1 MNSKISTMIEKV
13 KALFLNYP
21 FVLIMSLAFVIT
33 VIYGIEFEPKKE
45 DGFLLIKLGLT
56 FSLGISMQFALKILS
71 QRVKKGII
79 WQLLGLLFLILYFF
93 ILPKEEKDFS
103 EFHLFIILPSYVLS
117 HLLVAFVAFLKEEN
131 SEISFWEYNK
141 NLFVNLFLTVVFT
154 GVLIGGVELAIVAVQ
169 ELFNIDFE
177 AKIYAETFFA
187 LAIFGST
194 FIFLLFNE
202 SGLDYLEKEGKYPV
216 ILKFF
221 TQFILIPLLIIY
233 VVILYFYS
241 AKILI
246 NWQLPRGWVSY
257 LVLAYSIVGIFALLL
272 VHPLKDLKL
281 KSWILVFN
289 KLFYYTL
296 VPLILLLFVAIFT
309 RVLQY
314 GYTEARYF
322 VLLIS
327 IWLTT
332 IVLYFIFVK
341 KSSIKFIPTS
351 LFVFGLFSLLM
362 PYLNAF
368 SVSKRSQEHEL
379 IEILKSNQLLVNN
392 KIDFDKPITDSIANS
407 VEDKLEFLSKR
418 FDDDFINAFLNKEN
432 ISKTKTDKYWYSNQF
447 TNISYTNI
455 SKRKNIYLTI
465 TANNHLKNVQNFDFV
480 ILPNSYSDYVETKIK
495 NDKITIT
502 NRNKSEFEIKV
513 NDESKDILP
522 LIKKIC
528 NKYKNA
534 AKDVSVQDLSIKVSF
549 DKYEITAV
557 FNSIEWYKEY
567 NTYSYGDIIY
577 LIKTKS

>member
-131 SEISFWEYNK
+131 SELSFWEYNK

-296 VPLILLLFVAIFT
+296 IPLILLLFVAIFT

-322 VLLIS
+322 VLIIS

-392 KIDFDKPITDSIANS
+392 KIDFDKPISDSIANS

-418 FDDDFINAFLNKEN
+418 FDDDFINAYLNKEN

-447 TNISYTNI
+447 TNISYTNN
-455 SKRKNIYLTI
+455 SNRKNIYLTI

-557 FNSIEWYKEY
+557 FNSIDWNKEY

>member
-202 SGLDYLEKEGKYPV
+202 SGLDYIEKEGKYPV

-296 VPLILLLFVAIFT
+296 IPLILLLFVAIFT

-322 VLLIS
+322 VLIIS

-392 KIDFDKPITDSIANS
+392 KIDFDKPISDSIANS

-418 FDDDFINAFLNKEN
+418 FDDDFINAYLDKET
-432 ISKTKTDKYWYSNQF
+432 ISKSKTDKYWYSHQF
-447 TNISYTNI
+447 TNISYTNN

-480 ILPNSYSDYVETKIK
+480 ILPNSYSDYVETTIK

-502 NRNKSEFEIKV
+502 NRFKSEFEIKV
-513 NDESKDILP
+513 NEESKDILP
-522 LIKKIC
+522 LIKNIC
-528 NKYKNA
+528 SKYKNA
-534 AKDVSVQDLSIKVSF
+534 ADVSVEDLSIKVSF

>member
-1 MNSKISTMIEKV
+1 MNSKILTIIEKV
-13 KALFLNYP
+13 KELFLNYP

-79 WQLLGLLFLILYFF
+79 WQLLGIFFLILYFF

-296 VPLILLLFVAIFT
+296 IPLILLLFVAIFT

-392 KIDFDKPITDSIANS
+392 KIDFDKPISDSVANS

-418 FDDDFINAFLNKEN
+418 FDDDFINGFLNKEN

-447 TNISYTNI
+447 TNISYTNN

-465 TANNHLKNVQNFDFV
+465 TANNHLNNVQNFDFV
-480 ILPNSYSDYVETKIK
+480 IRPNSYSDYVETTIK

-534 AKDVSVQDLSIKVSF
+534 AKDVSVDDLSIKVSF

-567 NTYSYGDIIY
+567 NTYTYGDIIY

>member
-1 MNSKISTMIEKV
+1 MNSKISTIIEKV
-13 KALFLNYP
+13 KALFFNYP

-45 DGFLLIKLGLT
+45 DGYLLIKLGLT
-56 FSLGISMQFALKILS
+56 FSLGISLQFALKILS
-71 QRVKKGII
+71 QRIKKGII
-79 WQLLGLLFLILYFF
+79 WQLLGLLFLVIYFF
-93 ILPKEEKDFS
+93 IFPKEEKDFS
-103 EFHLFIILPSYVLS
+103 EFHLFIIIPSYVLS
-117 HLLVAFVAFLKEEN
+117 HLLVAFIAFIKYEN
-131 SEISFWEYNK
+131 TELSFWEYNK
-141 NLFVNLFLTVVFT
+141 NLFVNLFLTFVFT

-169 ELFNIDFE
+169 ELFNIDFDD
-177 AKIYAETFFA
+177 KVYADTFFA
-187 LAIFGST
+187 LGIFGST

-257 LVLAYSIVGIFALLL
+257 LILAYSIVGIFALLL

-281 KSWILVFN
+281 KSWIVFFN

-296 VPLILLLFVAIFT
+296 IPLIILLFVAIFT

-314 GYTEARYF
+314 GFTEARYF

-327 IWLTT
+327 VWLTT
-332 IVLYFIFVK
+332 LVLYFVFFK
-341 KSSIKFIPTS
+341 RATIKVIPIS
-351 LFVFGLFSLLM
+351 LFLFGLFALLF

-379 IEILKSNQLLVNN
+379 VEILKSNQLLVNN
-392 KIDFDKPITDSIANS
+392 KIDFDKPISDSIANS

-418 FDDDFINAFLNKEN
+418 FDTEFINAYLSKET
-432 ISKTKTDKYWYSNQF
+432 ISKTKTDKYWYSHQF
-447 TNISYTNI
+447 TNISYTNN

-480 ILPNSYSDYVETKIK
+480 ILPNSYSDFVETTIK
-495 NDKITIT
+495 SDKIRIT
-502 NRNKSEFEIKV
+502 NRFKSEFEIKV
-513 NDESKDILP
+513 NNESKDILP

-534 AKDVSVQDLSIKVSF
+534 TEDISVEDLSIKVSF

-557 FNSIEWYKEY
+557 FNSIDWNKEY

>member
-1 MNSKISTMIEKV
+1 MNSKISTIIEKV

-45 DGFLLIKLGLT
+45 EGFLLIKLGLT
-56 FSLGISMQFALKILS
+56 FSLGISLQFALKILS
-71 QRVKKGII
+71 QRIKKGIL
-79 WQLLGLLFLILYFF
+79 WQLLGLLFLVIYFF
-93 ILPKEEKDFS
+93 IFPKEEKDFS
-103 EFHLFIILPSYVLS
+103 EFYLFIIIPSYVIS
-117 HLLVAFVAFLKEEN
+117 HLLVSFVAFIKEEN
-131 SEISFWEYNK
+131 TELSFWEYNK

-169 ELFNIDFE
+169 ELFNIDFDG
-177 AKIYAETFFA
+177 KVYADTFFA
-187 LAIFGST
+187 LGIFGST

-257 LVLAYSIVGIFALLL
+257 LILAYSIVGIFALLL

-281 KSWILVFN
+281 KSWIVFFN

-296 VPLILLLFVAIFT
+296 IPLIILLFVAIFT

-314 GYTEARYF
+314 GFTEARYF

-327 IWLTT
+327 VWLTT
-332 IVLYFIFVK
+332 LVLYFVFFK
-341 KSSIKFIPTS
+341 RATIKVIPIS
-351 LFVFGLFSLLM
+351 LFLFGLFALLF

-379 IEILKSNQLLVNN
+379 VEILKSNQLLVNN
-392 KIDFDKPITDSIANS
+392 KIDFDKPISDSIANS

-418 FDDDFINAFLNKEN
+418 FDDEFINAYLNKET
-432 ISKTKTDKYWYSNQF
+432 ISKSKTDKYWYSNQF
-447 TNISYTNI
+447 TNVSYANN
-455 SKRKNIYLTI
+455 SNRKNIYLTI

-480 ILPNSYSDYVETKIK
+480 ILPNSYSDFVETTIK
-495 NDKITIT
+495 SDKISIT
-502 NRNKSEFEIKV
+502 NRFKSEFEIKV
-513 NDESKDILP
+513 NNESKDILP

-534 AKDVSVQDLSIKVSF
+534 AKDVSVEDLSIKASF
-549 DKYEITAV
+549 DKYEITVV
-557 FNSIEWYKEY
+557 FNSIEWNKEY
-567 NTYSYGDIIY
+567 NTHSYGDIIY
-577 LIKTKS
+577 LIKIK

>member
-1 MNSKISTMIEKV
+1 
-13 KALFLNYP
+13 
-21 FVLIMSLAFVIT
+21 
-33 VIYGIEFEPKKE
+33 
-45 DGFLLIKLGLT
+45 
-56 FSLGISMQFALKILS
+56 
-71 QRVKKGII
+71 
-79 WQLLGLLFLILYFF
+79 
-93 ILPKEEKDFS
+93 
-103 EFHLFIILPSYVLS
+103 VLS

-131 SEISFWEYNK
+131 SELSFWEYNK

-296 VPLILLLFVAIFT
+296 IPLILLLFVAIFT

-392 KIDFDKPITDSIANS
+392 KIDFDKPISDSIANS

-418 FDDDFINAFLNKEN
+418 FDDDFINAYLNKEN

-447 TNISYTNI
+447 TNISYTNN

>member
-131 SEISFWEYNK
+131 SELSFWEYNK

-296 VPLILLLFVAIFT
+296 IPLILLLFVAIFT

-392 KIDFDKPITDSIANS
+392 KIDFDKPISDSIANS

-418 FDDDFINAFLNKEN
+418 FDDDFINAYLNKEN

-447 TNISYTNI
+447 TNISYTNN

>member
-1 MNSKISTMIEKV
+1 MNSKISTIIEKV
-13 KALFLNYP
+13 KALFFNYP

-45 DGFLLIKLGLT
+45 DGYLLIKLGLT
-56 FSLGISMQFALKILS
+56 FSLGISLQFALKILS
-71 QRVKKGII
+71 QRIKKGII
-79 WQLLGLLFLILYFF
+79 WQLLGLLFLVIYFF
-93 ILPKEEKDFS
+93 IFPKEEKDFS
-103 EFHLFIILPSYVLS
+103 EFHLFIIIPSYVLS
-117 HLLVAFVAFLKEEN
+117 HLLVAFIAFIKYEN
-131 SEISFWEYNK
+131 TELSFWEYNK

-169 ELFNIDFE
+169 ELFNIDFDG
-177 AKIYAETFFA
+177 KVYADTFFA
-187 LAIFGST
+187 LGIFGST

-202 SGLDYLEKEGKYPV
+202 SGLNYLEKEGKYPV

-257 LVLAYSIVGIFALLL
+257 LILAYSIVGIFALLL

-281 KSWILVFN
+281 KSWIVFFN

-296 VPLILLLFVAIFT
+296 IPLLILLFIAIFT

-314 GYTEARYF
+314 GFTEARYF

-327 IWLTT
+327 VWLTT
-332 IVLYFIFVK
+332 IVLYFVFIK
-341 KSSIKFIPTS
+341 KSSIKFIPIS
-351 LFVFGLFSLLM
+351 LFLFGLFALLF

-379 IEILKSNQLLVNN
+379 VEILKSNQLLVNN
-392 KIDFDKPITDSIANS
+392 KIDFDKPISDSIANS
-407 VEDKLEFLSKR
+407 VEDKLVFLSKR
-418 FDDDFINAFLNKEN
+418 FDDEFINAYLNKET
-432 ISKTKTDKYWYSNQF
+432 ISKTKTDKYWYSRQF
-447 TNISYTNI
+447 TNISYANN

-480 ILPNSYSDYVETKIK
+480 ILPNSYSDFVETTIK
-495 NDKITIT
+495 SDKISIT
-502 NRNKSEFEIKV
+502 NRFKSEFEVKV
-513 NDESKDILP
+513 NNESKDILP

-534 AKDVSVQDLSIKVSF
+534 AKDVSVEDLSIKASF
-549 DKYEITAV
+549 DKYEITVV
-557 FNSIEWYKEY
+557 FNSIEWNKEY

-577 LIKTKS
+577 LIKIKS

>member
-131 SEISFWEYNK
+131 SELSFWEYNK

>member
-56 FSLGISMQFALKILS
+56 FSLGISLQFALKILS

-131 SEISFWEYNK
+131 SELSFWEYNK

-392 KIDFDKPITDSIANS
+392 KIDFDNPISDSIANS

-418 FDDDFINAFLNKEN
+418 FDDDFINAYLNKEN

-447 TNISYTNI
+447 TNISYTNN

>member
-1 MNSKISTMIEKV
+1 MNSKISTIIEKV

-45 DGFLLIKLGLT
+45 DGFFLIKLGLT

-131 SEISFWEYNK
+131 SELSFWEYNK

-289 KLFYYTL
+289 ILFYYTL
-296 VPLILLLFVAIFT
+296 IPLILLLFVAIFT

-392 KIDFDKPITDSIANS
+392 KIDFDKPISDSIANS

-418 FDDDFINAFLNKEN
+418 FDDDFINAYLNKEN

-447 TNISYTNI
+447 TNISYTNN

-534 AKDVSVQDLSIKVSF
+534 AKDVSVQVLSIKVSF

>member
-296 VPLILLLFVAIFT
+296 IPLILLLFVAIFT

-392 KIDFDKPITDSIANS
+392 KIDFDKPISDSIANS

-418 FDDDFINAFLNKEN
+418 FDDDFINAYLNKEN

-447 TNISYTNI
+447 TNISYTNN

>member
-1 MNSKISTMIEKV
+1 MNSKISRIIEKV

-131 SEISFWEYNK
+131 SELSFWEYNK

-296 VPLILLLFVAIFT
+296 IPLILLLFVAIFT

-392 KIDFDKPITDSIANS
+392 KIDFDKPISDSIANS

-418 FDDDFINAFLNKEN
+418 FDDDFINAYLNKEN

-447 TNISYTNI
+447 TNISYTNN

>member
-131 SEISFWEYNK
+131 SELSFWEYNK

-296 VPLILLLFVAIFT
+296 IPLILLLFVAIFT

-392 KIDFDKPITDSIANS
+392 KIDFDKPISDSIANS

-418 FDDDFINAFLNKEN
+418 FDDDFINAYLNKET

-447 TNISYTNI
+447 TNISYTNN

>member
-1 MNSKISTMIEKV
+1 MIEKV

-131 SEISFWEYNK
+131 SELSFWEYNK

-296 VPLILLLFVAIFT
+296 IPLILLLFVAIFT

-351 LFVFGLFSLLM
+351 LFFFGLFSLLM

-392 KIDFDKPITDSIANS
+392 KIDFDKPISDSIANS

-418 FDDDFINAFLNKEN
+418 FDDDFINAYLNKEN

-447 TNISYTNI
+447 TNISYTNN

-557 FNSIEWYKEY
+557 FNSIEWYEEY

>member
-131 SEISFWEYNK
+131 SELSFWEYNK

-296 VPLILLLFVAIFT
+296 IPLILLLFVAIFT

-351 LFVFGLFSLLM
+351 LFFFGLFSLLM

-392 KIDFDKPITDSIANS
+392 KIDFDKPISDSIANS

-418 FDDDFINAFLNKEN
+418 FDDDFINAYLNKEN

-447 TNISYTNI
+447 TNISYTNN

-557 FNSIEWYKEY
+557 FNSIEWYEEY

>member
-1 MNSKISTMIEKV
+1 MNSKISTIIEKV

-45 DGFLLIKLGLT
+45 DGFFIIKLGLT
-56 FSLGISMQFALKILS
+56 FSLGISIQFALKILS

-79 WQLLGLLFLILYFF
+79 WQLLGLLFLIIYFF
-93 ILPKEEKDFS
+93 IFPKEEKDFS
-103 EFHLFIILPSYVLS
+103 EFYLFIIIPSYVLS
-117 HLLVAFVAFLKEEN
+117 HLLVAFVAFIKEEN
-131 SEISFWEYNK
+131 TELSFWEYNK

-177 AKIYAETFFA
+177 GKVYAETFIG

-296 VPLILLLFVAIFT
+296 IPLIILLFVAIFT
-309 RVLQY
+309 RLLQY

-327 IWLTT
+327 IWLTS
-332 IVLYFIFVK
+332 IVLYFIFIK

-351 LFVFGLFSLLM
+351 LFVFGLFALLM

-379 IEILKSNQLLVNN
+379 VEILKSNQLLVNN
-392 KIDFDKPITDSIANS
+392 KIDFDKPISDSIANS

-418 FDDDFINAFLNKEN
+418 SDNEFINVYLDKET
-432 ISKTKTDKYWYSNQF
+432 ISKTKTDKYWYSHQF
-447 TNISYTNI
+447 TNISYTNN

-465 TANNHLKNVQNFDFV
+465 TANNHLKNVQKFDFV
-480 ILPNSYSDYVETKIK
+480 ILPNSYSDYVETTIK

-502 NRNKSEFEIKV
+502 NRFKSEFEIKV
-513 NDESKDILP
+513 NEESKDILP

-528 NKYKNA
+528 SKYKNA
-534 AKDVSVQDLSIKVSF
+534 AEDVSVEDLSIKVSF

-557 FNSIEWYKEY
+557 FNSIDWNKEY